1 MKRFLFRLWPRTLT
15 AQLIA
20 LLLGAVI
27 LTHVV
32 LAVLLAEERHDAV
45 LSERRG
51 GALARVAAISRI
63 LSTTPRENWRDVLRV
78 AQSPQFQLRL
88 LNEPMVYGETT
99 DVTRLLADRVNTAL
113 GNPPVSARVSFLS
126 ESDCR
131 SERHREHERMHEMEK
146 KYEKLGKEY
155 LEYKKLKFHR
165 FFSNISCDGPP
176 VMGVAVPVFGIA
188 DGDVT
193 PSVLPEDVTG
203 EDFDMIA
210 KAAPHADANADD
222 ADHDDE
228 GALAQGKGD
237 AVAKSPVDGVVPPD
251 VAAPGH
257 VAATV
262 NATPMIWLDARINN
276 FSPPPWVVFQS
287 LVRVAL
293 SAILIGIIAF
303 FVARRITRPWKALAV
318 AADRV
323 GRGDFPEPVAETGPL
338 EIRHAARAFNRMTA
352 RLRRFVEDRTRML
365 AAISHDLRTPIT
377 SLRLRAEFV
386 EDQENRRKIIE
397 TLNEMEQMVA
407 AAMTFA
413 REETADEKTRKID
426 VVALVEACCADLE
439 ETGHPVTF
447 DSEVEHFSYAC
458 RPLSIKRAL
467 GNLLAN
473 GLAYGENV
481 FVTVAKADDGGL
493 WIDICDDG
501 PGIPIDQ
508 RDRVFEPFF
517 RLEESRNQETGGI
530 GLGLAIAR
538 TAIRAHGGEIYLED
552 AAQGGLRARIY
563 LPAPV
568 LSHA

>member
-1 MKRFLFRLWPRTLT
+1 MKHVLYRLWPRSLA

-51 GALARVAAISRI
+51 GALSRVAAISRI
-63 LSTTPRENWRDVLRV
+63 LATTPRENWHDVLRV

-88 LNEPMVYGETT
+88 LTKPVIYSEKT
-99 DVTRLLADRVNTAL
+99 DVTRLLSERVNAAL
-113 GNPPVSARVSFLS
+113 GNPPVAAHVSFLS
-126 ESDCR
+126 QSDCR
-131 SERHREHERMHEMEK
+131 SERNREDMRMKGEK
-146 KYEKLGKEY
+146 SDGDHPDRDKV
-155 LEYKKLKFHR
+155 KFHR

-176 VMGVAVPVFGIA
+176 VMGVAVPIFGLFEGGDPTPGAVNNTPDSGKIPSQQSDNA
-188 DGDVT
+188 FAGGKAGTDDGSDSDDT
-193 PSVLPEDVTG
+193 VL
-203 EDFDMIA
+203 
-210 KAAPHADANADD
+210 
-222 ADHDDE
+222 
-228 GALAQGKGD
+228 
-237 AVAKSPVDGVVPPD
+237 
-251 VAAPGH
+251 
-257 VAATV
+257 AATI
-262 NATPMIWLDARINN
+262 ASPTIWLDARINN
-276 FSPPPWVVFQS
+276 FSAPPWVVFQS
-287 LVRVAL
+287 IVRVVL
-293 SAILIGIIAF
+293 SAVSIGIIAF

-338 EIRHAARAFNRMTA
+338 EIRHAARAFNQMTA
-352 RLRRFVEDRTRML
+352 RLKRFVQDRTRML

-386 EDQENRRKIIE
+386 EDPENRRKMIE

-447 DSEVEHFSYAC
+447 ETGVEHFSYAC

-473 GLAYGENV
+473 GLAYGEHVFV
-481 FVTVAKADDGGL
+481 FVTRAEDGGL
-493 WIDICDDG
+493 WVDVCDDG

-517 RLEESRNQETGGI
+517 RLEASRNKETGGI

-552 AAQGGLRARIY
+552 SKFGGLRARIY

-568 LSHA
+568 LSQV

>member
-1 MKRFLFRLWPRTLT
+1 MKRVLFRLWPRTLA

-32 LAVLLAEERHDAV
+32 LAVLLAEERHDAL

-51 GALARVAAISRI
+51 GALSRVAAISRI
-63 LSTTPRENWRDVLRV
+63 LATTPRENWRDVLRV

-88 LNEPMVYGETT
+88 LSKPVIYSEKT
-99 DVTRLLADRVNTAL
+99 DVTRLLSERVNAAL
-113 GNPPVSARVSFLS
+113 GNPPIAAHVSFLS

-131 SERHREHERMHEMEK
+131 QERHREHQRLREDEER
-146 KYEKLGKEY
+146 YEKSDKSEKDKH
-155 LEYKKLKFHR
+155 EHKKLKFRR

-176 VMGVAVPVFGIA
+176 VMGVAVPIFGLL
-188 DGDVT
+188 DGDT
-193 PSVLPEDVTG
+193 TG
-203 EDFDMIA
+203 TGNDNSGFD
-210 KAAPHADANADD
+210 
-222 ADHDDE
+222 
-228 GALAQGKGD
+228 GGGD
-237 AVAKSPVDGVVPPD
+237 AALDLAPASTGRSALQGGFPGNKPD
-251 VAAPGH
+251 VNVHTDDDDIVSQSTIVSP
-257 VAATV
+257 T
-262 NATPMIWLDARINN
+262 IWLDARINN
-276 FSPPPWVVFQS
+276 FSAPPWVVFQS
-287 LVRVAL
+287 IVRVAL
-293 SAILIGIIAF
+293 SAVLIGIIAF

-323 GRGDFPEPVAETGPL
+323 GRGDFPEPVAEKGPL
-338 EIRHAARAFNRMTA
+338 EIRHAARAFNQMTA
-352 RLRRFVEDRTRML
+352 RLKRFVEDRTRML

-386 EDQENRRKIIE
+386 EDPENRRKIIE

-426 VVALVEACCADLE
+426 LVALVEACCADLE
-439 ETGHPVTF
+439 ETGHAVTF
-447 DSEVEHFSYAC
+447 ETGIEHFSYAC

-473 GLAYGENV
+473 GLAYGTNV
-481 FVTVAKADDGGL
+481 FVSVVGAQDGGL
-493 WIDICDDG
+493 WINVCDDG
-501 PGIPIDQ
+501 PGIPADQ
-508 RDRVFEPFF
+508 RERVFEPFF

-538 TAIRAHGGEIYLED
+538 TAVRAHGGEIYLED
-552 AAQGGLRARIY
+552 SSQGGLRARIY

-568 LSHA
+568 GAQA